1 MRFPLAAL
9 AAALALAAVAL
20 PGSPAEAAPR
30 CVDRASPAY
39 AGSVLRAL
47 RSKRDLWGEQLLR
60 RPGGPTYA
68 AVRRLLKPLMYARAR
83 SKPLTASGVYYLPFA
98 QPLGSH
104 GAAEI
109 ALHVADG
116 SQILAR
122 TAAGASLRVMVGPG
136 GREPFGSC
144 LSRLSEP
151 ALADGYLPILE
162 TRYTDSAGVLYSQE
176 SFAVRGLGTGALISF
191 VSVTASA
198 ANTAAI
204 VRLVHS
210 TKRGARSAQGGLSSS
225 GMHDSARR
233 SHTTYRRR
241 W

>member
-9 AAALALAAVAL
+9 AAALVIAAVVL
-20 PGSPAEAAPR
+20 PASPSAAAPR
-30 CVDRASPAY
+30 CAQDRATPAY
-39 AGSVLRAL
+39 SGSVFRAL
-47 RSKRDLWGEQLLR
+47 RSKRDVWGEQLLR

-68 AVRRLLKPLMYARAR
+68 AVRRLLKPLLFARAR

-104 GAAEI
+104 GALDI

-122 TAAGASLRVMVGPG
+122 TAAGASLRVLVGPG

-151 ALADGYLPILE
+151 TLAEGYLPILRRG
-162 TRYTDSAGVLYSQE
+162 TRTLPASATGRSPSRSAGS
-176 SFAVRGLGTGALISF
+176 APAL
-191 VSVTASA
+191 
-198 ANTAAI
+198 
-204 VRLVHS
+204 
-210 TKRGARSAQGGLSSS
+210 
-225 GMHDSARR
+225 
-233 SHTTYRRR
+233 
-241 W
+241 